1 MTVFGMLR
9 VTPVTDEDITEEVA
23 GAIDALEAHD
33 VEYETNPMSTVIEAE
48 SVDALLA
55 AVGAAHE
62 AVPGDHVETLL
73 QIDDRRDET
82 MRACE
87 KTEKVEEELGR
98 EARSDRE

>member
-23 GAIDALEAHD
+23 AAIDALEEHD
-33 VEYETNPMSTVIEAE
+33 VEYETNPMSTVLEAE
-48 SVDALLA
+48 SVDDLLA
-55 AVGAAHE
+55 AVGAAHK
-62 AVPGDHVETLL
+62 AVPGDHIETLL

-82 MRACE
+82 LAACQ
-87 KTEKVEEELGR
+87 KTEKVEEKLGR

>member
-23 GAIDALEAHD
+23 AAIDALEDHD
-33 VEYETNPMSTVIEAE
+33 VEYETNPMSTVLEAE
-48 SVDALLA
+48 TVDDLLA

-73 QIDDRRDET
+73 QIDDRRDE
-82 MRACE
+82 AFEASE
-87 KTEKVEEELGR
+87 KTEKVEEALGR
-98 EARSDRE
+98 EAHSDRE